1 MTEATSLPMWR
12 SMLFVPANVERFV
25 DKAHTRGADAI
36 ILDLEDSIMPAEK
49 AEARACVADAAAKVG
64 RGGAD
69 VLVRINRPWRL
80 AVADL
85 EAVVSPAISAL
96 ILPKVPDAGHI
107 RAIAEIVDELEAERG
122 MRIGHTRFDALLET
136 PDAIFR
142 AREIAGAHPRLVA
155 MNTGSEDL
163 ATEMR
168 MPPEPDG
175 LFHPSMRVALAA
187 RAAGIL
193 PLGFIGTLAD
203 FTDLDGF
210 RALIRR
216 ARKLGFEGASCI
228 HPAQV
233 PILNEEFAPTADEV
247 DYARRVIAAADEAA
261 AAGRGSATVD
271 GKMIDIPIVD
281 RARLTLARWER
292 IEGNVAG
299 DD

>member
-1 MTEATSLPMWR
+1 MWR

-49 AEARACVADAAAKVG
+49 ADARARVADAAARVG

-85 EAVVSPAISAL
+85 AAVVSPAVSAL

-107 RAIAEIVDELEAERG
+107 RAIAEIVAELEAARG
-122 MRIGHTRFDALLET
+122 MRNGHTRFDALLET

-142 AREIAGAHPRLVA
+142 AREIACAHPRLVA

-168 MPPEPDG
+168 MPPAADG

-187 RAAGIL
+187 RAAGLL

-203 FTDLDGF
+203 FSDLDGF
-210 RALIRR
+210 RTMVRR

-247 DYARRVIAAADEAA
+247 DD
-261 AAGRGSATVD
+261 AGVVVPD
-271 GKMIDIPIVD
+271 
-281 RARLTLARWER
+281 
-292 IEGNVAG
+292 
-299 DD
+299 